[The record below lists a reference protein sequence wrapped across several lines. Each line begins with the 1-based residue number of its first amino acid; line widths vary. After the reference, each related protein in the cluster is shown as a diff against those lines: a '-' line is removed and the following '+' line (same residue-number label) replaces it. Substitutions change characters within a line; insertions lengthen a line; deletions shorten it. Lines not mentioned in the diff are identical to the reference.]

1 MGTFRSMSG
10 LNASNNQ
17 PLSTPK
23 CNVRD
28 YSKKERHDTKHS
40 NVIQP
45 MDIYLLTP
53 CLAVIYYQIFMLESS
68 RRRRARR
75 QGREDA
81 LPHEVVVEAVV
92 LRELGMECGEHV
104 EALPERDDGP
114 WVPRVRIVLVQR
126 DRSLRCR

>member
-1 MGTFRSMSG
+1 
-10 LNASNNQ
+10 
-17 PLSTPK
+17 
-23 CNVRD
+23 
-28 YSKKERHDTKHS
+28 
-40 NVIQP
+40 

-92 LRELGMECGEHV
+92 LRQLRV
-104 EALPERDDGP
+104 EGREEMQALPERDDRT
-114 WVPRVRIVLVQR
+114 WVARVRVVFVGGHSCLAR
-126 DRSLRCR
+126 GEERR